1 MARAAPKGAPTLS
14 QLQAVLQ
21 EEEQR
26 AVTEL
31 VSLDEEMAV
40 LAEALEGVRDRID
53 DAEVIRRHVLRDHA
67 RFTAGEVEAAL
78 SRAGALRTEV
88 ALARLRLAGGLS
100 RVAELRDWHRLL
112 RELGQHLDDHRPPDG
127 TLAEG
132 LARYRSASRQVFQII
147 EEERA
152 RIARDMH
159 DGPAQGLANLVLQ
172 AEILERQLDRE
183 PERARE
189 DVRGFKD
196 GVRAVLEE
204 TRRLVFDL
212 RPLTLDD
219 LGLVPTLRRLG
230 LEYRDRYQLEI
241 RISVLGSERRLP
253 TRTEAAL
260 FRIISEA
267 LTNARRH
274 ANAKLVEVILNLQPH
289 RVSAVV
295 KDDGEG
301 FERATVEA
309 RLATEPHLGLISMRE
324 RADLE
329 HGRAEIVSQVG
340 RGTEVRVTL
349 PLP

>member
-1 MARAAPKGAPTLS
+1 MVRARAQAAPALS

-26 AVTEL
+26 AVERL
-31 VSLDEEMAV
+31 VALDEEMEQ
-40 LAEALEGVRDRID
+40 LASALDQLGDGVD
-53 DAEVIRRHVLRDHA
+53 DAEVIRRHVLRDHG
-67 RFTAGEVEAAL
+67 RFTAAEVEAAL
-78 SRAGALRTEV
+78 ARVDALRMEV
-88 ALARLRLAGGLS
+88 ALARLRLATGRA
-100 RVAELRDWHRLL
+100 RVSELRDWHGLL
-112 RELGQHLDDHRPPDG
+112 RELAQHLDDHRPPDG

-132 LARYRSASRQVFQII
+132 LARYRSASRQVFQIV
-147 EEERA
+147 EEERV

-172 AEILERQLDRE
+172 AEILERLLDRE
-183 PERARE
+183 PARARE
-189 DVRGFKD
+189 EVRGFKES
-196 GVRAVLEE
+196 VRVVLEE
-204 TRRLVFDL
+204 TRRLIFDL

-230 LEYRDRYQLEI
+230 AEYRERYQLEV
-241 RISVLGSERRLP
+241 RLSVLGTERRLP

-274 ANAKLVEVILNLQPH
+274 ANARLVEIILNLQPK

-295 KDDGEG
+295 KDDGDG
-301 FERATVEA
+301 FERAGVEA
-309 RLATEPHLGLISMRE
+309 RLAREPHLGLISMRE

>member
-1 MARAAPKGAPTLS
+1 MAPAKAAPTPS
-14 QLQAVLQ
+14 QLQALLQ
-21 EEEQR
+21 EEAQR
-26 AVTEL
+26 AANEL
-31 VSLDEEMAV
+31 VTLDEEMGSLTA
-40 LAEALEGVRDRID
+40 ALEAVAERID
-53 DAEVIRRHVLRDHA
+53 DAEVIRRHVLHDHA
-67 RFTAGEVEAAL
+67 RFTAAEVETAL
-78 SRAGALRTEV
+78 ARAGALRAEV
-88 ALARLRLAGGLS
+88 ALARFRLAAGRS
-100 RVAELRDWHRLL
+100 RMAELREWHALL
-112 RELGQHLDDHRPPDG
+112 RDLGQHLDDHRPPDA

-132 LARYRSASRQVFQII
+132 LARYRSASRQVFEIV
-147 EEERA
+147 EEERV

-172 AEILERQLDRE
+172 AEILERLLERE
-183 PERARE
+183 PQRALDE
-189 DVRGFKD
+189 VRGFKEA
-196 GVRAVLEE
+196 VRSVLED

-212 RPLTLDD
+212 RPRTLDD
-219 LGLVPTLRRLG
+219 LGLVPTLRRLAQ
-230 LEYRDRYQLEI
+230 EYRDRYQLEV
-241 RISVLGSERRLP
+241 RISVLGTERRLP

-274 ANAKLVEVILNLQPH
+274 AKARLVEVILNLQPH

-295 KDDGEG
+295 KDDGDG
-301 FERATVEA
+301 FERAAVEA

-349 PLP
+349 PLA

>member
-1 MARAAPKGAPTLS
+1 MVRGTPQAAPTLS

-26 AVTEL
+26 VVARMVD
-31 VSLDEEMAV
+31 LDEEM
-40 LAEALEGVRDRID
+40 EALGAALDGVGDRAD

-67 RFTAGEVEAAL
+67 RFTGAEVEAAL
-78 SRAGALRTEV
+78 ARVDALRSEV
-88 ALARLRLAGGLS
+88 ALARLRLATGRG
-100 RVAELRDWHRLL
+100 RVAELRDWHALL
-112 RELGQHLDDHRPPDG
+112 RELGQHLDDHRPPDA

-132 LARYRSASRQVFQII
+132 LARYRSASRQVFQIV
-147 EEERA
+147 EEERV

-172 AEILERQLDRE
+172 AEIVERLLDRE
-183 PERARE
+183 PHRALE
-189 DVRGFKD
+189 EVRGFKET
-196 GVRAVLEE
+196 VRSVLED
-204 TRRLVFDL
+204 TRRLIFDL

-230 LEYRDRYQLEI
+230 VEYRERYHLEV
-241 RISVLGSERRLP
+241 RLSLLGTERRLP

-274 ANAKLVEVILNLQPH
+274 ARARMVEVILNLQPQ
-289 RVSAVV
+289 RVSVVV
-295 KDDGEG
+295 KDDGDG
-301 FERATVEA
+301 FERAAVEA
-309 RLATEPHLGLISMRE
+309 RLAREPHLGLISMRE